1 MTLMLFST
9 GFKRFVLRK
18 CNFLNVLERLSEAAN
33 SGQFRGVSWNCFG
46 FHGFSGIA
54 WYSMETH
61 WIPWD
66 AMDFYGFLWNS
77 MEVHRNP
84 WNSKVFYEIRWIPM
98 EFHRLPWNSMEFFGI
113 HLHLFYAFQL
123 NSN

>member
-1 MTLMLFST
+1 MTLMPFST
-9 GFKRFVLRK
+9 SFKRFVLRK

-66 AMDFYGFLWNS
+66 AMDFYGIPWKSIEFHGIPKCSMQFDGIPWNFIDF
-77 MEVHRNP
+77 RGIP
-84 WNSKVFYEIRWIPM
+84 WNSL
-98 EFHRLPWNSMEFFGI
+98 EFTCIFSMNF
-113 HLHLFYAFQL
+113 
-123 NSN
+123 N